1 MAYVGVK
8 PAAITSATQAE
19 IAGDLTVDTN
29 TLKVDATNNRV
40 GVGLT
45 APEQPFHVRSSTFA
59 YMRSESTNATYTG
72 LDVGQ
77 HQSGYGVINMRD
89 NQDIRF
95 YTNDAEKLRI
105 QAAGGIS
112 FNGDT
117 AAANA
122 LDDYE
127 EGTWTATLDGT
138 TTGPSS
144 LVAVTGTYIKVGKI
158 VWADALFANVNTTG
172 ASGSVRV
179 TGFPF
184 NTGRTTPTGN
194 VMSQSTFN
202 VNSDTANITPFFASS
217 TEIQFYQTLTG
228 SQGWTAVSHSAG
240 TGRYMYFSV
249 VYSAS

>member
-1 MAYVGVK
+1 MTRAR
-8 PAAITSATQAE
+8 
-19 IAGDLTVDTN
+19 DLADGKHLTNVDSN
-29 TLKVDATNNRV
+29 PLVVDATNNRV

-127 EGTWTATLDGT
+127 EGTFAPAFFGQSANPTVTYGFQRGHYTKIGRTVYFQSSIGPDGVSGGSGALYIRLPFTAN
-138 TTGPSS
+138 SS
-144 LVAVTGTYIKVGKI
+144 LESRSGAVGLSYS
-158 VWADALFANVNTTG
+158 WATAIPDAKWIIFANQNVGYLYNGDNSGNTVNVNYLD
-172 ASGSVRV
+172 SGSSSNRIWLQ
-179 TGFPF
+179 GFYD
-184 NTGRTTPTGN
+184 
-194 VMSQSTFN
+194 V
-202 VNSDTANITPFFASS
+202 
-217 TEIQFYQTLTG
+217 
-228 SQGWTAVSHSAG
+228 
-240 TGRYMYFSV
+240 
-249 VYSAS
+249 